1 MNAEHIR
8 RLSDQDYIQRLGDF
22 LAGEGE
28 KLPHSFSQIAR
39 LYKDRIRVFRE
50 FREQAGFFFSAKGG
64 SAHFRRRTSS
74 SSRKVLAQKARSAS
88 GGEDKINFDPQAVAK
103 YLKAGEIIRYL
114 DEWKKTLDRE
124 GDFSDPKNLE
134 SLLRKTAERLGVE
147 AKILIHAT
155 RVALSGR
162 SVTPGLFEVMA
173 ALGKELVLRRISYVI
188 INHKNLT

>member
-1 MNAEHIR
+1 M
-8 RLSDQDYIQRLGDF
+8 
-22 LAGEGE
+22 
-28 KLPHSFSQIAR
+28 
-39 LYKDRIRVFRE
+39 
-50 FREQAGFFFSAKGG
+50 
-64 SAHFRRRTSS
+64 
-74 SSRKVLAQKARSAS
+74 
-88 GGEDKINFDPQAVAK
+88 
-103 YLKAGEIIRYL
+103 
-114 DEWKKTLDRE
+114 DRE